1 MRSFFALNS
10 WYSASFSAC
19 VSASAGGA
27 KSVAPP
33 STPAA
38 AMPNS
43 WSASLRDT
51 SGVLAGASAL
61 ADAANEP
68 TNANLSGAIPKLALA
83 CRCSYT
89 QGATLALA
97 VQLCEPV
104 ESHD

>member
-10 WYSASFSAC
+10 WYSASFSSC

-27 KSVAPP
+27 NRVAPP

-43 WSASLRDT
+43 WSASFRLT

-68 TNANLSGAIPKLALA
+68 TNANLSGAIPKA
-83 CRCSYT
+83 CRCSYCSRSN
-89 QGATLALA
+89 LR
-97 VQLCEPV
+97 
-104 ESHD
+104 